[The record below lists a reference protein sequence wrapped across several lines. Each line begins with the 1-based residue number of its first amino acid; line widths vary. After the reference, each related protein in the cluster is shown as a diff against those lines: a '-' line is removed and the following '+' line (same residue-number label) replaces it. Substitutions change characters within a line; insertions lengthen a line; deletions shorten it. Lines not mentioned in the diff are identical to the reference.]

1 MNGIFGVHRCEFHRS
16 RRQKS
21 QTLSI
26 FIAKRV
32 SFTCWFRPFPSP
44 SYLNGVDIIR
54 IRMSQCQPNR
64 LVGENSSQL
73 QRLQFFPISILVLFV
88 CACISSPHFLFI
100 HLFVIVTHRAAFCCC
115 SCDDAKKTRKNLTSS
130 SAHFHLR
137 FSFSH
142 FLSISCSH
150 HDTNNMR

>member
-21 QTLSI
+21 QNSSI

-44 SYLNGVDIIR
+44 SYLNEVDIIR

-64 LVGENSSQL
+64 PVGENSSQL
-73 QRLQFFPISILVLFV
+73 QRIQFFPYQSLFSLFV
-88 CACISSPHFLFI
+88 RVSLLHIFFSSTLRHSYTPRRLLLLLVWRCKEDEKKSHVVIGPLSLTLLF
-100 HLFVIVTHRAAFCCC
+100 
-115 SCDDAKKTRKNLTSS
+115 
-130 SAHFHLR
+130 
-137 FSFSH
+137 FSFLIY
-142 FLSISCSH
+142 FLLPSWYK
-150 HDTNNMR
+150 